1 MSCIKICSGILLFLA
16 YHLILL
22 LLALMNTA
30 VWTTELPRIQLWHHP
45 SLYAVVK
52 GFNVFFGTF
61 IICIILVICFK
72 IGDHIL
78 SIANLRIRANY
89 NFYLL
94 IISFI
99 IVFCFPIIYVYIA
112 RHIGTMMIQEKLT
125 NFTLL
130 TLICFIAID
139 SMIIFV
145 FAIFLL
151 LTSIMSTMRSYNI
164 FRHLVKLS
172 EDKKQLK
179 KKQQQQ
185 QPKSNVKIKRIE
197 QLRRYPGHHYGV
209 YPGHGRIPA
218 KGVYQYPLKSKR
230 NSNQQQTPDHRV
242 YRVES
247 SMTQRYGYGYV
258 ATPTLTLSDPS
269 GSFDGSLQ
277 QQQQQQQRSNTST
290 SHPLSETAVYL
301 V

>member
-145 FAIFLL
+145 FAKFLL

-179 KKQQQQ
+179 KKQQT
-185 QPKSNVKIKRIE
+185 KSNVKNKRIE

-247 SMTQRYGYGYV
+247 SMTQRYGYGNV

>member
-145 FAIFLL
+145 FAKFLL

-179 KKQQQQ
+179 KKQQT
-185 QPKSNVKIKRIE
+185 KSNVKNKRIE

-247 SMTQRYGYGYV
+247 SMTQRYGYGNV

-277 QQQQQQQRSNTST
+277 QQQQRSNTST

>member
-1 MSCIKICSGILLFLA
+1 MSCIKFCSGVLLFLA
-16 YHLILL
+16 YHLIIL

-30 VWTTELPRIQLWHHP
+30 IWTTELPRIQLWHHP

-52 GFNVFFGTF
+52 GFNVFFGTLV
-61 IICIILVICFK
+61 ICIILIICFK

-89 NFYLL
+89 NFYLF

-99 IVFCFPIIYVYIA
+99 IVFFFPIVYVAIA
-112 RHIGTMMIQEKLT
+112 RHIGTMLIREKLT
-125 NFTLL
+125 NFALL
-130 TLICFIAID
+130 TLICFVAID
-139 SMIIFV
+139 SLIIFV

-172 EDKKQLK
+172 EEKKQPK
-179 KKQQQQ
+179 KKQQQ
-185 QPKSNVKIKRIE
+185 SNVMLTKRHKRVE
-197 QLRRYPGHHYGV
+197 QLRRYPGHGV

-218 KGVYQYPLKSKR
+218 RGVYQYPTTTTTKSKR
-230 NSNQQQTPDHRV
+230 NSEQQSLASQLTGRV
-242 YRVES
+242 YRIEP
-247 SMTQRYGYGYV
+247 SMMQRYGYGYV
-258 ATPTLTLSDPS
+258 ATPTLTPSDPS
-269 GSFDGSLQ
+269 GSYDDSLQ
-277 QQQQQQQRSNTST
+277 QRTSKM
-290 SHPLSETAVYL
+290 HPLSETAVYL